1 MSYSPGHPNPFQGF
15 AQPRDFSFSEVVSAI
30 PAELAE
36 KVAEAQVAH
45 AEANDIP
52 HEPWPLSLTEDQ
64 PEAEDVLANNT
75 ALYDDDIEDILDEDL
90 VLQALYR
97 TREAHPDSEIHAMA
111 LRARRT
117 VAVRLILEQL
127 RDLPP
132 QESQSAA

>member
-30 PAELAE
+30 PGELAE

-45 AEANDIP
+45 TETSNVP
-52 HEPWPLSLTEDQ
+52 YEPWARLLTEDY
-64 PEAEDVLANNT
+64 PEAEDILANNT
-75 ALYDDDIEDILDEDL
+75 ALYEDDIEDMLDEDL
-90 VLQALYR
+90 VLRALYR
-97 TREAHPDSEIHAMA
+97 TREAHPDSELHAMA

-117 VAVRLILEQL
+117 IAVRLILEQL